1 LIFARVALPFIAGY
15 FLSYVYRMINAVL
28 GPTLAAEFGLTAGG
42 LGLLSAVYF
51 LSFALFQLPLG
62 LLLDRFGP
70 RRVNATLL
78 LVAAAGA
85 LWFGFAHSVASAV
98 GARALIGLGVS
109 GALMASFTAFVLWYP
124 PDRLSIMNGVTFSAG
139 ALGAITATM
148 PLELLL
154 HVLNWREAFQILA
167 AVTVLASLVLW
178 FWVPERAGRGG
189 ASLGVQLRELGTI
202 FRDAAFRRVAL
213 CLGASQSASVALQTL
228 WVATWL
234 RDVAGYDRQGV
245 ALGLL
250 VVNLGMIAGF
260 LGFGRAADRFARAGR
275 SAFPLIVGG
284 VALAS
289 LCLALI
295 AFGPT
300 SKPTAGLRIMALA
313 LWFVFVAG
321 GTSVVLGYAL
331 LSRRYPKEM
340 AGRAN
345 TALNVVGF
353 VGMFAGQW
361 GIGLV
366 LGRWPQSSAG
376 YAPEAYPWALGMV
389 WAVQLAGLV
398 WLVTGRDL
406 LEKAEAPRPS

>member
-1 LIFARVALPFIAGY
+1 MILARVALPFIAGY
-15 FLSYVYRMINAVL
+15 FLSYVYRTVNAVL
-28 GPTLAAEFGLTAGG
+28 GPTLAAEFGLGPGG

-51 LSFALFQLPLG
+51 LSFGLFQLPLG

-70 RRVNATLL
+70 RRVNAALL
-78 LVAAAGA
+78 LLAALGA
-85 LWFGFAHSVASAV
+85 LWFAFAHSAAAAI

-109 GALMASFTAFVLWYP
+109 GCLMASFTAFVLWYP
-124 PDRLSIMNGVTFSAG
+124 ADRLSTMNGITFSAG
-139 ALGAITATM
+139 ALGAIAATL

-154 HVLNWREAFQILA
+154 RVLPWREAFLLLA
-167 AVTVLASLVLW
+167 AATVLVSLVLW
-178 FWVPERAGRGG
+178 LAVPERAGRGG
-189 ASLGVQLRELGTI
+189 ASLGVQLRELGVI
-202 FRDAAFRRVAL
+202 LRDPAFRRVAL

-228 WVATWL
+228 WIATWL

-250 VVNLGMIAGF
+250 IVNLGMIAGY
-260 LGFGRAADRFARAGR
+260 LGFGRAADRLARAGR

-284 VALAS
+284 VAVAS

-295 AFGPT
+295 AFGPAF
-300 SKPTAGLRIMALA
+300 KPMAGITALA

-345 TALNVVGF
+345 TAVNVVGF

-361 GIGLV
+361 AIGLV
-366 LGRWPQSSAG
+366 LDRWPQSPAG

-389 WAVQLAGLV
+389 WAVQLAGLL
-398 WLVTGRDL
+398 WLVKGRDL
-406 LEKAEAPRPS
+406 LEKAEVPRPS

>member
-1 LIFARVALPFIAGY
+1 MV
-15 FLSYVYRMINAVL
+15 NAVL
-28 GPTLAAEFGLTAGG
+28 GPTLAAEFGLGPGG

-78 LVAAAGA
+78 LVAALGA
-85 LWFGFAHSVASAV
+85 LWFAFAHSAASAL

-124 PDRLSIMNGVTFSAG
+124 ADRLSTMNGITFSAG

-154 HVLNWREAFQILA
+154 HVLNWREAFLILA

-189 ASLGVQLRELGTI
+189 ASVGAQLRELGTI
-202 FRDAAFRRVAL
+202 FRDPAFRRVAL

-289 LCLALI
+289 LSLGLI
-295 AFGPT
+295 AFGPRA
-300 SKPTAGLRIMALA
+300 SVQALA
-313 LWFVFVAG
+313 LGLWFVFVAG

-345 TALNVVGF
+345 TAINVVGF

-366 LGRWPQSSAG
+366 LDRWPQSPAG

-389 WAVQLAGLV
+389 WAVQLGGLL
-398 WLVTGRDL
+398 WLLTGREL
-406 LEKAEAPRPS
+406 LEETGPAEASP